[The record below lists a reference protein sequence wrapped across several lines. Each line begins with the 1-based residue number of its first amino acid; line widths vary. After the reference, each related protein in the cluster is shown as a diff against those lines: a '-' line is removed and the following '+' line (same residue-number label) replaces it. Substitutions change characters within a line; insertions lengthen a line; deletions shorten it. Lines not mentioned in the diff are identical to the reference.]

1 MGKMYHTGLIYSKGG
16 LFYIRGGG
24 VLHCSIVFKGGGGT
38 FLVNWTK
45 SDGNSQECGV
55 VWLV

>member
-1 MGKMYHTGLIYSKGG
+1 
-16 LFYIRGGG
+16 
-24 VLHCSIVFKGGGGT
+24 
-38 FLVNWTK
+38 LVNWTKSDGNNAK